1 MTKPAHT
8 YGYGIIDRHGKP
20 WWDESCV
27 CQDRGPMQE
36 QVAHL
41 NDRLDTEWDEVR
53 APFRVVRL
61 IWVGKGRGK

>member
-1 MTKPAHT
+1 MTKPAHI

-20 WWDESCV
+20 WWSEDCV

-36 QVAHL
+36 LVAHL
-41 NDRLDTEWDEVR
+41 NDRLERDKYR

-61 IWVGKGRGK
+61 VWISKGRGK

>member
-1 MTKPAHT
+1 MNHT

-36 QVAHL
+36 LVANL
-41 NDRLDTEWDEVR
+41 NDRLERNKYR

-61 IWVGKGRGK
+61 VWIGKRQPASR